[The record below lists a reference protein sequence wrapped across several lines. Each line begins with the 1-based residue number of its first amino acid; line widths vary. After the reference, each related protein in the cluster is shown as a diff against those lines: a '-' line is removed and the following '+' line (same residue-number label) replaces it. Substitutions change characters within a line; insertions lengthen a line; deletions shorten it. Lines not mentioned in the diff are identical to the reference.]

1 MKKVLVVVDMQN
13 DFIDGSLGT
22 PEAQAIVPK
31 VVEKIKNWDGRI
43 VFTKDT
49 HNGDYLNTREGKHL
63 PIEHC
68 INGSYGQELNSFI
81 SYTIHKKYPDIVKA
95 IKEDSFLFYEKS
107 NFSDN
112 YMPTIIEGML
122 DLEDVDTNVEFHICG
137 LCTDI
142 CVISNAITIQSFFKD
157 SEICIDASCCAGTTP
172 EMHRKALD
180 VMRGLQM
187 NIINDNIVS

>member
-1 MKKVLVVVDMQN
+1 MKNKVLIVVDMQN

-31 VVEKIKNWDGRI
+31 VVEKIKNWDGDI

-49 HNGDYLNTREGKHL
+49 HYKNYLNTREGRHL

-68 INGSYGQELNSFI
+68 LQNTPGHNFPKDIDDFVIERYMKTLYKNVDVITKSSFGSYGLPEL
-81 SYTIHKKYPDIVKA
+81 
-95 IKEDSFLFYEKS
+95 LFE
-107 NFSDN
+107 
-112 YMPTIIEGML
+112 PVEHIEII
-122 DLEDVDTNVEFHICG
+122 G

-142 CVISNAITIQSFFKD
+142 CVISNAIIIQSYFPET
-157 SEICIDASCCAGTTP
+157 EIYIDASCCAGTTP

-187 NIINDNIVS
+187 NIINDSIVS

>member
-1 MKKVLVVVDMQN
+1 MKTKVLIVVDMQN

-31 VVEKIKNWDGRI
+31 VAEKIKNWNGHI

-49 HNGDYLNTREGKHL
+49 HDDNYLNTREGKHL
-63 PIEHC
+63 PVKHC
-68 INGSYGQELNSFI
+68 IFGTEGYNFHESIVNQMSKMTNEKFNVIRKNSFGC
-81 SYTIHKKYPDIVKA
+81 YYLPNDLL
-95 IKEDSFLFYEKS
+95 EEFWS
-107 NFSDN
+107 NG
-112 YMPTIIEGML
+112 Y
-122 DLEDVDTNVEFHICG
+122 EDVNEINFEFHICG

-142 CVISNAITIQSFFKD
+142 CVISNAIIIQSYFPEAEIYID
-157 SEICIDASCCAGTTP
+157 SSCCAGTTP

-187 NIINDNIVS
+187 NIINEI